1 MLHVFCSEITCVIEK
16 IYISGSPKPVWDDYD
31 DYYQGEIYPTKFH
44 TVECSPGKSC
54 SQTIPLWNDP
64 MTNEIY
70 NHPPPPIIGNNV
82 NKQLNSADYY
92 KKSTFRPLVKSTT
105 TTTTTSSP
113 STLRVSVASIYNQKW
128 PSSSQISF
136 PNQQQQEN
144 LYILHHQS
152 NHQSQNHP
160 MTSSPSYTQFEYSPM
175 YADTIQE
182 PVYNK
187 YATNRYDP
195 FIYHTENK
203 KVSKARRKPL
213 QNRSSSSRLAPG
225 M

>member
-1 MLHVFCSEITCVIEK
+1 M
-16 IYISGSPKPVWDDYD
+16 WDDYD

-54 SQTIPLWNDP
+54 SHTIPLWNDP
-64 MTNEIY
+64 KTNEIY
-70 NHPPPPIIGNNV
+70 NHPPQIISNNL

-105 TTTTTSSP
+105 TTTTSSP
-113 STLRVSVASIYNQKW
+113 STLGVSVASIYNQKW

-136 PNQQQQEN
+136 SNQHQQN
-144 LYILHHQS
+144 NYNSHHQS
-152 NHQSQNHP
+152 DQSQNHP

-175 YADTIQE
+175 YADTVQE

-195 FIYHTENK
+195 FIYHTTEK
-203 KVSKARRKPL
+203 KVSKSRRPSR
-213 QNRSSSSRLAPG
+213 NRSSLSRLVPG
-225 M
+225 SNIYNYLLSSALLYKYI

>member
-1 MLHVFCSEITCVIEK
+1 M
-16 IYISGSPKPVWDDYD
+16 WDDYD

-64 MTNEIY
+64 KTNEIY
-70 NHPPPPIIGNNV
+70 NQPQIIGSNVV
-82 NKQLNSADYY
+82 NKQLNSAEYY

-113 STLRVSVASIYNQKW
+113 STLGVSVASIYNQKW
-128 PSSSQISF
+128 PSRQSSFS
-136 PNQQQQEN
+136 NQQQN
-144 LYILHHQS
+144 NYHQQS
-152 NHQSQNHP
+152 DQSQDHP

-175 YADTIQE
+175 YADTVQE

-203 KVSKARRKPL
+203 ASKSRRPSR
-213 QNRSSSSRLAPG
+213 NRSSSTRTVPG
-225 M
+225 NSTIT